1 MSERTIT
8 TLDIKN
14 EKKLLKNVS
23 SSRVFIARTQ
33 NFKQSVKNILLLMD
47 CHLKVNHDV

>member
-14 EKKLLKNVS
+14 EKNLLKNVKLKS
-23 SSRVFIARTQ
+23 CLYCTQ